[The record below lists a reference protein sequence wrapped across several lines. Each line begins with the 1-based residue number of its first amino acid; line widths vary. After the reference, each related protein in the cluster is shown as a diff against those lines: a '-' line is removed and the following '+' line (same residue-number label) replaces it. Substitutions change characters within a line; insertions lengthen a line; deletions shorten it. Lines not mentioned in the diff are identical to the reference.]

1 MPKRSRTEERAK
13 SMVGAGKLK
22 GKKAPTP
29 APAPAPAP
37 RSSDTAP
44 KRKGGKPI
52 NIPLKDVSPELKA
65 ILVQGLIKEGKAI
78 VVKCKGKGKGKGKG
92 KSG

>member
-1 MPKRSRTEERAK
+1 MPKQSRKEERAK

-22 GKKAPTP
+22 GEKAPTP
-29 APAPAPAP
+29 AP
-37 RSSDTAP
+37 RSSSDTAT

-65 ILVQGLIKEGKAI
+65 ILVQGLIKEGKAVI
-78 VVKCKGKGKGKGKG
+78 VRCKGKGKGKG